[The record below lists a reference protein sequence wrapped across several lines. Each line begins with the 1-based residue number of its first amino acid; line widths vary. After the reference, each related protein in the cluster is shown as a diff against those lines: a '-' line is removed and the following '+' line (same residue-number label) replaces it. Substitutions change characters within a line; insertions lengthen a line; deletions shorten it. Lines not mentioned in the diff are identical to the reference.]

1 MIRVENLSKRFGETQ
16 AVKGVSFNLAPGQI
30 YGLLGPN
37 GAGKTTTISMLSG
50 LLAPDSGKILFQD
63 QDIASDRSNYRRR
76 LGVVPQELALYDQ
89 LSARENLRFWAG
101 LYDLKGAA
109 LAARVETMLERVG
122 LEQRADSLVKS
133 YSGGMKRRL
142 NLALGLVHAPAVLL
156 LDEPTVGIDPQ
167 GRARILEIVQEVAA
181 AGTAVL
187 YTTHYLEEAETL
199 CDRIGIIDS
208 GALLTEG
215 SIAELKSQVGNR
227 ERVTIRGRFDEAQ
240 GQAVADGIHGAHLL
254 SVEQGRV
261 TLTAG
266 ESCSAVEILSS
277 ILEGPLPVDGVTI
290 EPPSLQTLFLE
301 LTGRELRD

>member
-1 MIRVENLSKRFGETQ
+1 MIHVENLSKRFGETE
-16 AVKGVSFNLAPGQI
+16 AVKRVTFDLVEGRI

-37 GAGKTTTISMLSG
+37 GAGKTTTLSMLSG
-50 LLAPDSGKILFQD
+50 LLAPDTGRILFQGE
-63 QDIASDRSNYRRR
+63 DIASRRSRYRRR

-89 LSARENLRFWAG
+89 LSARENLRFWGG
-101 LYDLKGAA
+101 LYELKGKE
-109 LAARVETMLERVG
+109 LTSRVETMLERVG
-122 LEQRADSLVKS
+122 LEQRADSPVKS
-133 YSGGMKRRL
+133 FSGGMKRRL
-142 NLALGLVHAPAVLL
+142 NLALGLVHDPAVLL

-167 GRARILEIVQEVAA
+167 GRARILEIVQEAAA

-187 YTTHYLEEAETL
+187 YTTHYLEEAEAL
-199 CDRIGIIDS
+199 CDRVGIIDR

-215 SIAELKSQVGNR
+215 SVAELKSRAGNR

-240 GQAVADGIHGAHLL
+240 GRAAADAIGGARAL
-254 SVEQGRV
+254 SLEDGRL

-266 ESCSAVEILSS
+266 EGCSAVQILSA
-277 ILEGPLPVDGVTI
+277 ILDGPLAVDGVTI

>member
-1 MIRVENLSKRFGETQ
+1 MIRVENLSKRFGETE
-16 AVKGVSFNLAPGQI
+16 AVKSVSFQIAEGQI

-37 GAGKTTTISMLSG
+37 GAGKTTTLSMLSG
-50 LLAPDSGKILFQD
+50 LLAPDSGKILFKD

-76 LGVVPQELALYDQ
+76 LGVVPQDLALYDQ

-101 LYDLKGAA
+101 LYDLKGPA
-109 LAARVETMLERVG
+109 LEARVEKMLERVG
-122 LEQRADSLVKS
+122 LEQRGDGPVKS
-133 YSGGMKRRL
+133 FSGGMKRRL
-142 NLALGLVHAPAVLL
+142 NLALGLVHDPAVLL

-199 CDRIGIIDS
+199 CNRIGIIDS
-208 GALLTEG
+208 GTLLTSG
-215 SIAELKSQVGNR
+215 SVADLKSKVGNR

-240 GQAVADGIHGAHLL
+240 GRAVADGIRGARLL
-254 SVEQGRV
+254 SLEQGRV
-261 TLTAG
+261 TLNADEG
-266 ESCSAVEILSS
+266 CSAVDILSS